1 MENLCQPWITGGDI
15 QKQKKK
21 KGKRDKTIKLKQKRT
36 KLKQC
41 FGLYKDLQPQS
52 SAQGE
57 PSDACPPQQCV
68 TWARTPPTGPPRRS
82 PTGLLQNR
90 EKRINFRPNF
100 GLYQTQSR
108 VQDDH
113 SDAWPPQQ
121 CVTGPRTP
129 PPGPPWNSPK
139 GLLQNR
145 EKRAKF

>member
-1 MENLCQPWITGGDI
+1 MIFKTKEEER
-15 QKQKKK
+15 KKEK
-21 KGKRDKTIKLKQKRT
+21 EIKLKQKRT

-52 SAQGE
+52 SVQGE
-57 PSDACPPQQCV
+57 PSDACHPQQCV

-113 SDAWPPQQ
+113 SDA
-121 CVTGPRTP
+121 
-129 PPGPPWNSPK
+129 
-139 GLLQNR
+139 
-145 EKRAKF
+145 